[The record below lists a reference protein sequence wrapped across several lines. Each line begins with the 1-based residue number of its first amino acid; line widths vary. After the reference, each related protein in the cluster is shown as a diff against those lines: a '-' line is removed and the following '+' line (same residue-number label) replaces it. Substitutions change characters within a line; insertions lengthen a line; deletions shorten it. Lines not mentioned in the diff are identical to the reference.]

1 MCNKMLLLDCLC
13 PPTFQD
19 VRLEGGLAVL
29 AHLQEAA
36 EALAAHKLI
45 HQFLIILQQGGRAS
59 LVTTPGETLAAV
71 GLGSV
76 RTYVCM
82 YVECRVWHSMCLMN
96 ACAHVRM

>member
-1 MCNKMLLLDCLC
+1 MCNNMLLSVCLC

-45 HQFLIILQQGGRAS
+45 HQLLIILQQGGRGHWS
-59 LVTTPGETLAAV
+59 LHQGGHWQQGDWGVY
-71 GLGSV
+71 V
-76 RTYVCM
+76 RTYICGM
-82 YVECRVWHSMCLMN
+82 
-96 ACAHVRM
+96 